1 MDMRLRVLESLDEL
15 ELHFLNNSALLHVL
29 ETAVVTDNY
38 NSSRFR
44 SFNER
49 SCQCLLK
56 LNQCVTP
63 SCKGTR
69 QLCFIS

>member
-1 MDMRLRVLESLDEL
+1 MDMRLRVSEALDES

-49 SCQCLLK
+49 SC
-56 LNQCVTP
+56 
-63 SCKGTR
+63 
-69 QLCFIS
+69 